1 MLAVVKKH
9 RTDQALFEVRGD
21 IPPKVVHYLKE
32 QFGQDVEVLD
42 ENPEEMVDVFN
53 TDWYKDIS
61 SNTSPGDVLKIY
73 RENAELTQEELGR
86 RLGKFTR
93 QKISDMERGKR
104 SISKEAAKKLSRIF
118 QVPVDRFL

>member
-1 MLAVVKKH
+1 MLAVVKKR
-9 RTDQALFEVRGD
+9 RTNQALFEVRGD
-21 IPPKVVHYLKE
+21 IPLKVVRFLKE
-32 QFGQDVEVLD
+32 QFGQDVEVLED
-42 ENPEEMVDVFN
+42 NSEELVNVFD
-53 TDWYKDIS
+53 TDWYKITN

-73 RENAELTQEELGR
+73 RENAGLTQEELGR
-86 RLGKFTR
+86 KLGKFTR